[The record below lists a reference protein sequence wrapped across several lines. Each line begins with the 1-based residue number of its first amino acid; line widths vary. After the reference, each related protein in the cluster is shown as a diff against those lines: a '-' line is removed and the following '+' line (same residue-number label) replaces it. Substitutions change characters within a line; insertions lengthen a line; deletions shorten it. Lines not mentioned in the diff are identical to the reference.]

1 MRLVDWYN
9 ATLLTAIIADPERG
23 YGSLKLSGHGAWQRG
38 PCPIHGGNDANFS
51 FNRATAK
58 WKCHS
63 QCGIGGDLVRYL
75 AARDGVTTQ
84 PKGAVWTKYL
94 KLAASLY
101 GLDLPADDFALTEA
115 PKKKTRSRMPAR
127 AARSTAAVAK
137 GDPDIIGD
145 VAKYWT
151 TCAPLTHS
159 SDLCVWLASRGLSG
173 RMPDVMLERLDVVR
187 ASVRPHKG
195 DYMGGY
201 RDVAG
206 RRHDWCDTMPAVFRM
221 FDENGVHRG
230 FRWRKT
236 APLKAGDSFKAA
248 GTSRGLVLADNWA
261 LEMLR
266 GDNKLPHRVII
277 AEGETDW
284 LTAVYN
290 MWARRMTWTQPV
302 ACIGIVAGS
311 WDASFANR
319 IPTGSTVAI
328 LPDLD
333 EAGARYEKQILA
345 TLAPR
350 ISAGELSYVT
360 REQIE
365 THVPSPERA
374 PGGSMTTTGVA

>member
-9 ATLLTAIIADPERG
+9 ATLLPAIIADPERG

-51 FNRATAK
+51 FNRSTAK

-101 GLDLPADDFALTEA
+101 GLELPADDFALTEA
-115 PKKKTRSRMPAR
+115 PKKKTRSRMPVRVAPS
-127 AARSTAAVAK
+127 AVAVAK

-145 VAKYWT
+145 VAKYWA

-159 SDLCVWLASRGLSG
+159 SDLSLWLASRGLSG

-187 ASVRPHKG
+187 ASVRPRKG

-221 FDENGVHRG
+221 FDEHGVHRG

-248 GTSRGLVLADNWA
+248 GSSKGLVLADNWA

-284 LTAVYN
+284 LTSVYN

-311 WDASFANR
+311 WDALFANR

-360 REQIE
+360 RDQIK
-365 THVPSPERA
+365 THAPFPERA
-374 PGGSMTTTGVA
+374 LGGSMTTTGEA